1 MTTRT
6 SSVLHHVPMHRI
18 RRTLPSFAL
27 EDPEETTFRQTRC
40 LLDEHGALAG
50 ARVAITAGSR
60 GIHGIPQ
67 LLRGVVR
74 AVRDAGGSPFLF
86 SAMGSH
92 GGGTAQGQRDILTS
106 LGITEEATGAPISCS
121 DEVAHLGETTGPRA
135 GLPVRFAR
143 EAAEADMIIPVNRI
157 KPHTSFHGPHESGL
171 LKMLTVGAGRAHGAS
186 MVHRLGWHHMVEA
199 IDSIATTVLDRLP
212 VVGGIAI
219 VQDAHEHPAV
229 IEAIPAAE
237 LRHHE
242 ERLLDRARRLLPRL
256 PVDRLDALIVR
267 SMGKAYSGS
276 GMDTNVIGRL
286 RLEGMDEPAVPAIR
300 ALGVLDLDAG
310 SHGNAT
316 GVGLADFTTE
326 RLVAKLDREST
337 YLNCL
342 TSGGPQRAAVPMTFP
357 SDSALVAAMARMLKP
372 QPGEENTIRMAMI
385 DNTLHLET
393 LWISTALLP
402 EIRDREEIT
411 ILESTPGLRFDAA
424 GAVAA

>member
-1 MTTRT
+1 MTPPPD
-6 SSVLHHVPMHRI
+6 SVLHRVPMHRI
-18 RRTLPSFAL
+18 RRVLPAASL
-27 EDPEETTFRQTRC
+27 PDPEEVAYQQTHR
-40 LLDEHGALAG
+40 LLAARRPLRG

-60 GIHGIPQ
+60 GINGIPQ
-67 LLRGVVR
+67 LLRGVAN
-74 AVRDAGGSPFLF
+74 AVRDAGGAPFLF

-92 GGGTAQGQRDILTS
+92 GGGTGHGQRDILTS
-106 LGITEEATGAPISCS
+106 LGVTEESTGTSVSCS
-121 DEVAHLGETTGPRA
+121 DEVVHLGETTGPRS
-135 GLPVRFAR
+135 GLPVYFAR
-143 EAAEADMIIPVNRI
+143 EATEADMIIPVNRV

-199 IDSIATTVLDRLP
+199 IDSIATTVLARLP
-212 VVGGIAI
+212 VIGGIAI

-229 IEAIPAAE
+229 IEGIPATE
-237 LRHHE
+237 LRTRE
-242 ERLLDRARRLLPRL
+242 AQLLDRARQLLPRL
-256 PVDRLDALIVR
+256 PVDGLDALIVR

-286 RLEGMDEPAVPAIR
+286 RLEGMDEPATPAIR
-300 ALGVLDLDAG
+300 ALGVLDLDHG

-372 QPGEENTIRMAMI
+372 NPGEENTVRMAII
-385 DNTLHLET
+385 DNTLHLDTMWVSE
-393 LWISTALLP
+393 ALVP
-402 EIRDREEIT
+402 EIREREEIEM
-411 ILESTPGLRFDAA
+411 LSSTTAIGFDAD
-424 GAVAA
+424 GRLET